1 MVFELGQLNKLIDGE
16 HDSLHVAT
24 LDDSVMQRIGWR
36 LPFVHLSRKSCLH
49 ILQDHTDITKFDLLR
64 LPLAIQH
71 GELIL
76 EGDRENCLVACYN
89 DDETQKGYIALL
101 KRAKTS
107 SDFEI
112 WVSSFYRLQK
122 RKLTKLRREGQVIR
136 NGRVR

>member
-1 MVFELGQLNKLIDGE
+1 MVFELGQLNKLIAGE
-16 HDSLHVAT
+16 HESLHVAT
-24 LDDSVMQRIGWR
+24 LDDNVTQLIGWR
-36 LPFVHLSRKSCLH
+36 LPFIHLSRKSCLH

-64 LPLAIQH
+64 LPLAIQR

-76 EGDRENCLVACYN
+76 EGDRNNCLAACYN
-89 DDETQKGYIALL
+89 DDETQKGYVAFL